1 MRRLVDDV
9 RQLVR
14 EARRGRT
21 GIAGESRRDAVPERE
36 PEELRVMTFNIR
48 GALHPDGKNAW
59 NRRAA
64 LNVDVIRCWKPDLI
78 GFQEFQRGNLKTYK
92 EHLPEYEKALGPR
105 YQNGRPHAFNAVF
118 WSASRMELL
127 DASGF
132 WLSETPD
139 EFSGSWETR
148 QIRSA
153 NLLRFRLPE
162 NREFVFLN
170 THLDHRSI
178 PARQNGSK
186 LITEKLEPHRDTPAI
201 ITGDFNAEPGKPA
214 HGIFS
219 EAGFKDT
226 HLLCGN
232 PPTKT
237 FHRFEGESFGREAKR
252 ELRMDWILVRDGPDA
267 RWTAIASH
275 IVRDCDP
282 PVFPSDHYPVTTR
295 LQLVRKP

>member
-21 GIAGESRRDAVPERE
+21 GIAGEARCDAVPERQ

-59 NRRAA
+59 KKRAA
-64 LNVDVIRCWKPDLI
+64 LSADVIQRWHPDLI
-78 GFQEFQRGNLKTYK
+78 GFQEFQRGNLKA
-92 EHLPEYEKALGPR
+92 YEKYLPDYEKFLGPR

-118 WSASRMELL
+118 WNVSRMELL
-127 DASGF
+127 DESGF

-153 NLLRFRLPE
+153 SLLRFRLLPE
-162 NREFVFLN
+162 GGEFIFLN

-186 LITEKLEPHRDTPAI
+186 LITERLETYRDTPTI

-214 HGIFS
+214 HEIFS
-219 EAGFKDT
+219 EAGFEDT
-226 HLLCGN
+226 HLRCGN

-237 FHRFEGESFGREAKR
+237 FHRFEGERFGKDAKR
-252 ELRMDWILVRDGPDA
+252 ELRMDWILVRDGSNA
-267 RWTAIASH
+267 EWTATASH
-275 IVRDCDP
+275 VVRDCDP
-282 PVFPSDHYPVTTR
+282 PVYPSDHYPVTTR
-295 LQLVRKP
+295 LHLV